1 MPAQF
6 KHIEHPKGCF
16 FHARKDKNME
26 TSKPAELKD
35 TVSMMGSTDYKERF
49 KAEYIQVAIR
59 YRKLKCMLARWDKGK
74 LNFYPTC
81 PRSIYD
87 LQIRAMADYITAL
100 EARAA
105 IENIIL

>member
-1 MPAQF
+1 
-6 KHIEHPKGCF
+6 
-16 FHARKDKNME
+16 ME

-49 KAEYIQVAIR
+49 KAEYIQVAIQ